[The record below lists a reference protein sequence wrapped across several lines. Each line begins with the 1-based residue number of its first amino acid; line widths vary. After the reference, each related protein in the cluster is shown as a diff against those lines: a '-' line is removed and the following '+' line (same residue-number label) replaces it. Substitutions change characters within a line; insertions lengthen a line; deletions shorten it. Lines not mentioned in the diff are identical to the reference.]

1 MRWGVYI
8 TARLVRAGKNAW
20 VRKWSFL
27 ILYVLVFGLSLGTLA
42 RLDLLPE
49 PLPGEVIEA
58 EERSPLI
65 IESEESAQNPSG
77 TVAAVAA
84 LSEVPVKIVA
94 ASIGLEVSVQN
105 PVSTVIEALD
115 QALLKGAVRY
125 PTSAKLGEDGNVVI
139 FGHSS
144 YLPIVHNLNFRAFN
158 GIQNLSL
165 GDEIMVYSEGRVY
178 IYAVERV
185 EEASAEEDGIPLSV
199 SGKKLTLAT
208 CDTFGE
214 KSDRFVVTANFVR
227 SHALSS

>member
-1 MRWGVYI
+1 
-8 TARLVRAGKNAW
+8 
-20 VRKWSFL
+20 
-27 ILYVLVFGLSLGTLA
+27 
-42 RLDLLPE
+42 
-49 PLPGEVIEA
+49 
-58 EERSPLI
+58 LI